1 MFLDIVVCVVYFLEE
16 AVHLYLRSS
25 VIGAAM
31 GLLSLASTAG
41 AESAPAPGGQGN
53 LLGML
58 MPLGLFVVIFYFLI
72 IRPQKKKQRKH
83 DEMLSSIRRGDQ
95 VVSAGGFFGTVKEV
109 KDDSF
114 IVEIAEGVK
123 ARILKGSI
131 SMKRS
136 SEDDAALKNAKKA
149 DEQGNEKTSG
159 SGGES
164 PKPEETKA

>member
-1 MFLDIVVCVVYFLEE
+1 MCLHLRGSFLGVVLPLLTASVARAE
-16 AVHLYLRSS
+16 A
-25 VIGAAM
+25 
-31 GLLSLASTAG
+31 
-41 AESAPAPGGQGN
+41 GGTQGN

-83 DEMLSSIRRGDQ
+83 DDMLSSIRRGDQ
-95 VVSAGGFFGTVKEV
+95 VVSAGGFYGTVKEV

-123 ARILKGSI
+123 VRILKASI

-136 SEDDAALKNAKKA
+136 SEEEAPQGKSPKKTDSPEQPEGGEVSAKGA
-149 DEQGNEKTSG
+149 DEENK
-159 SGGES
+159 
-164 PKPEETKA
+164 

>member
-1 MFLDIVVCVVYFLEE
+1 MHLRGSFLGVAMSLLVASVAWAE
-16 AVHLYLRSS
+16 A
-25 VIGAAM
+25 
-31 GLLSLASTAG
+31 
-41 AESAPAPGGQGN
+41 GGTQGN

-83 DEMLSSIRRGDQ
+83 DDMLGSIRRGDQ

-114 IVEIAEGVK
+114 IMEIAEGVK
-123 ARILKGSI
+123 VRILKGSI

-136 SEDDAALKNAKKA
+136 SEDEAPQAKNAKTAGSEEKPEAGEASAKGA
-149 DEQGNEKTSG
+149 DEENK
-159 SGGES
+159 
-164 PKPEETKA
+164 